1 MVSELGLILD
11 SFALAAV
18 QPVPQP
24 ATGAVRVLAHLALGV
39 RILRPE
45 LLAEQALPWAELP
58 GNVDDHG
65 DVQAAPAVPGIA
77 RQAPAIDPEH
87 RTGLGA
93 WRYPDLYLPVEC
105 RNGRR
110 AHRLEPDPVTAPV
123 VRWMFAHRLAG
134 RSAAR
139 ITRALNDAGI
149 PCPSAADPA
158 RNPAGPGT
166 LKDPDANYCR
176 RIGVGRDSPC
186 TVWSGPGRLAPVWGV
201 SALAGVMAAA
211 TVKSGG
217 VAAGVRCCRRWWR
230 TGCDRGGRGP
240 VGV

>member
-1 MVSELGLILD
+1 MIL
-11 SFALAAV
+11 SRLPPCSQSLSRPPERCASWPTSPLC
-18 QPVPQP
+18 
-24 ATGAVRVLAHLALGV
+24 V

-45 LLAEQALPWAELP
+45 LLVEQALPWAELP
-58 GNVDDHG
+58 GDVDLHG

-110 AHRLEPDPVTAPV
+110 AHRLEPDPVTALV

-139 ITRALNDAGI
+139 ITRTLNDAGI
-149 PCPSAADPA
+149 PCPSAARRRCVLGRA
-158 RNPAGPGT
+158 RDLADRGFDRLARPDRGREPSAGWHPPYRDCVLHTRPAGS
-166 LKDPDANYCR
+166 R
-176 RIGVGRDSPC
+176 
-186 TVWSGPGRLAPVWGV
+186 
-201 SALAGVMAAA
+201 
-211 TVKSGG
+211 
-217 VAAGVRCCRRWWR
+217 
-230 TGCDRGGRGP
+230 
-240 VGV
+240 